1 MKLYQLAAALL
12 SLCLLTGCA
21 SLLERQYSTAEPH
34 SSKFWESEAADILRA
49 EDYQD
54 IVNDLLILIGR
65 HTESAV
71 LRLYNFEDDL
81 TVADTLERAAMEIQ
95 QETPMGA
102 YGVEYITT
110 ASQSQRGYYE
120 VTIQIGY
127 RRTAE
132 QLQAVVTATS
142 PEAMG
147 SLLESALDAGK
158 GELAVRLGYWGADG
172 REKVESAIAQTRE
185 NRRLTETALWQVN
198 YYPPGGPVGLV
209 EVLMDPALFS
219 VPPLVQEPPAETLLA
234 EETGEVEKD

>member
-1 MKLYQLAAALL
+1 MKLQKLAAALL

-21 SLLERQYSTAEPH
+21 SLLEREYSTVEPH

-65 HTESAV
+65 HTETAV

-81 TVADTLERAAMEIQ
+81 TVADVLERAAMEVQ
-95 QETPMGA
+95 QETPLGA
-102 YGVEYITT
+102 YGVGYITT

-120 VTIQIGY
+120 VTVQIGY
-127 RRTAE
+127 RRSAE
-132 QLQAVVTATS
+132 QIQAVVNATS
-142 PEAMG
+142 PEALS

-172 REKVESAIAQTRE
+172 QEKVESAVARIRE
-185 NRRLTETALWQVN
+185 TRRLTETPQWQVN
-198 YYPPGGPVGLV
+198 YYPATGPVGLV
-209 EVLMDPALFS
+209 EILTDPALFT
-219 VPPLVQEPPAETLLA
+219 VPPLSAETELSA
-234 EETGEVEKD
+234 ETGVVEKN